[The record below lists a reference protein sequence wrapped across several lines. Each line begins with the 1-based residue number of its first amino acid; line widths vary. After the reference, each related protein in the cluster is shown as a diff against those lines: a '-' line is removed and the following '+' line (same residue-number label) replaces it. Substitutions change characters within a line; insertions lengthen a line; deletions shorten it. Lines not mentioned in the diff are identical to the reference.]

1 VGGEIDNPAG
11 QVRALQS
18 FGAPNAI
25 VRSVA
30 EMPVMPEVPLRTA
43 RTHDQVDRDAFDY
56 TLQMV
61 HLGEER

>member
-1 VGGEIDNPAG
+1 MGGEIDNPAG

-43 RTHDQVDRDAFDY
+43 GTHDHDRDAFDY